1 MYICPNDNLFL
12 ADLVIQSATSSSPM
26 SPPGLEYAPPPLLAN
41 YGAGRMRAYDLD
53 INMLHLLGDAKERT
67 VEEFVEL
74 GYVVGFRTVFID

>member
-1 MYICPNDNLFL
+1 M
-12 ADLVIQSATSSSPM
+12 IQYATSSSPM

-74 GYVVGFRTVFID
+74 GYVVGFPYLVYID